1 MSPNGSPAHNAAM
14 NHTFLFEPG
23 VWVGTGAFWTAD
35 AQELAADGR
44 TEITHR
50 DDCWLIAGSLHV
62 LCSPPVTFVNN
73 YVVEPPERD
82 PTTLKWSAE
91 TSAIGKFH
99 GTFSVVGP
107 AILSLYASEGE
118 AAYRGTEH
126 LVQINPDE
134 YEAYGV
140 LMADGRRLSSWRV
153 TLKRKT

>member
-1 MSPNGSPAHNAAM
+1 ARRFRTRFVRSAWGSDSAKTVASAPHFRGMSPNGSPAHNAAM

-107 AILSLYASEGE
+107 AILSLYA
-118 AAYRGTEH
+118 
-126 LVQINPDE
+126 
-134 YEAYGV
+134 
-140 LMADGRRLSSWRV
+140 
-153 TLKRKT
+153 